1 MKVIGVAAKAG
12 GGKDTAYELLKESLE
27 EEGYTVTKLSF
38 ARKLK
43 DALCV
48 MLGFDR
54 ERLEYDFDYKE
65 GNTLDDGSLDP
76 ACEMLGMTRREI
88 MQIFGTEGCRDGLH
102 KDIWVISL
110 KLAIL
115 HGEYD
120 DYDYGVLTDCRFINE
135 LKFVRDLDGI
145 LMQIQ
150 REGEETTLTD
160 SVDHSSETEWEKWD
174 DWDAIVMNHI
184 DPKLD
189 TQSNLERFQDVLRIA
204 LEDAEATIEENRKFA

>member
-12 GGKDTAYELLKESLE
+12 GGKDTAYELLKKSLE
-27 EEGYTVTKLSF
+27 EEGYKVTKLSF

-43 DALCV
+43 DALVV

-54 ERLEYDFDYKE
+54 ERLEHDFDYKE
-65 GNTLDDGSLDP
+65 GNTLDDGSPDP

-150 REGEETTLTD
+150 REGEESTLTE
-160 SVDHSSETEWEKWD
+160 SVNHSSETEWELWD

-204 LEDAEATIEENRKFA
+204 LEDAESTIEENRKSA

>member
-12 GGKDTAYELLKESLE
+12 GGKDTAYELLKKSLE

-160 SVDHSSETEWEKWD
+160 SVDHSSETEWERWD
-174 DWDAIVMNHI
+174 DWDALIMNHV
-184 DPKLD
+184 DPALD
-189 TQSNLERFQDVLRIA
+189 TESNLERFQDVLRIA
-204 LEDAEATIEENRKFA
+204 LEDAEATIEENRKSA